1 MVDQVRDDGAM
12 FRRALF
18 VNADASDTAR
28 LLTRQVLDKWG
39 LAELQDDAETI
50 VGEFVANV
58 AAVQAQGTLFGLRLI
73 LDRTWVVI
81 EVHDHSADEPRWP
94 APAQELDLLAESG
107 RGLFMVRALANQY
120 GHRFTSGRIKIVWA
134 TLSVPFAYGNGP
146 ESVTEAGRAPSSV
159 SECR

>member
-1 MVDQVRDDGAM
+1 MDDQVGDGGGM

-39 LAELQDDAETI
+39 LPELRDDAETI

-58 AAVQAQGTLFGLRLI
+58 AAVQSQGTLFGLRLI
-73 LDRTWVVI
+73 LDQKQVVI
-81 EVHDHSADEPRWP
+81 EVYDHSPDEPLWP

-107 RGLFMVRALANQY
+107 RGLFMVRALANRY
-120 GHRFTSGRIKIVWA
+120 GHRFTCGGIKIVWA
-134 TLSVPFAYGNGP
+134 ALSVPLAYGNGR
-146 ESVTEAGRAPSSV
+146 ESVMGAETAPSRT